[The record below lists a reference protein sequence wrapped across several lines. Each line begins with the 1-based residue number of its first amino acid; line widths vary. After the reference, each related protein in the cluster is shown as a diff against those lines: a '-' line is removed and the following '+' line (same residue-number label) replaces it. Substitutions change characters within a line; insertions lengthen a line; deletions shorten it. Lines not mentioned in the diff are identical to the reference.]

1 MSRPYVQE
9 EVARVYRAVGVRNER
24 RYLTERSAFRAVAWQ
39 MVRDKY
45 PEDFKYHDP
54 GESAGFG
61 YFEPA
66 RPDYGPLVE
75 RLTRWLMRRA
85 RREP

>member
-24 RYLTERSAFRAVAWQ
+24 RYLTERAAFRAVAWQ

-45 PEDFKYHDP
+45 PEDFEYSYT
-54 GESAGFG
+54 GESAGHG

-85 RREP
+85 RRVP